1 MTRKEVVEGA
11 VGGRGI
17 RSPTGWRFH
26 TKRVPQN
33 GGTVNHR
40 RAGVEVPP
48 CRNGREYRDCTSL
61 TSRPLRSSP
70 TTSDTETCVHLQR
83 TGVGRH
89 HHPTN
94 TLRGMVPC
102 HHERLL
108 TFRVGS
114 AAGTVRLLAFRF
126 AISRRRRRRCCRG
139 RPPVRPWRLAP
150 AAEWLVRR
158 SFSGLRALA
167 LLIRAGSSGGRCRV
181 SLVQLLLVH
190 FRAIWAVPTQVVLR
204 AAALAWGMT
213 KGREGGGG
221 RRARSFRKRGR
232 GVVPLDV
239 CAT

>member
-1 MTRKEVVEGA
+1 M
-11 VGGRGI
+11 
-17 RSPTGWRFH
+17 
-26 TKRVPQN
+26 
-33 GGTVNHR
+33 NHR

-48 CRNGREYRDCTSL
+48 CRNGREYRNCTSL

-83 TGVGRH
+83 TGVGRGVGRH

-94 TLRGMVPC
+94 KLRGMVPC
-102 HHERLL
+102 HHKRLL

-114 AAGTVRLLAFRF
+114 AAGTVRLPTFRF
-126 AISRRRRRRCCRG
+126 AISRRRRRRRCCRG
-139 RPPVRPWRLAP
+139 RPPVRP
-150 AAEWLVRR
+150 WLVRR

-181 SLVQLLLVH
+181 RLVQLLLVH
-190 FRAIWAVPTQVVLR
+190 FRAVWAVPTQVVLR

-213 KGREGGGG
+213 KGRGGGGG